1 MALVYY
7 ISSDRIGN
15 QDAELGQK
23 LMHSFFI
30 KLLEASPKPSH
41 ILFLESGVRLLLP
54 SFSAVDALKILESEM
69 GVELLACQTC
79 LNHYGIKDRICLG
92 KVSNMPEII
101 RIMHEADKVIKL

>member
-15 QDAELGQK
+15 QDPELGQK
-23 LMHSFFI
+23 LMHSFFLR
-30 KLLEASPKPSH
+30 LLEASPKPTH

-54 SFSAVDALKILESEM
+54 SFSAVDALKILEGEM

-79 LNHYGIKDRICLG
+79 LNYYGIRDQICLG
-92 KVSNMPEII
+92 RVSNMPEII
-101 RIMHEADKVIKL
+101 RTMHEATQVIKL